1 MANDSHASMTAPPSG
16 GGDAEGEA
24 RLVSAL
30 ARGIS
35 ILNCFSPTVQEL
47 SSREL
52 MERTGLAKPTLFRLL
67 DTLCELGLL
76 HYSERLS
83 RYVPGV
89 GLVNLAAPALAR
101 MTVRQLARPLMQEL
115 ADHIE
120 GQVELM
126 AGYGHTLTYVEIA
139 QGARSHVYR
148 PEVGTRVSMSRTAS
162 GRAYLSMMSEA
173 ERNAYLEHLRVTDP
187 QRETWL
193 QGRLAEA
200 VHDLDEHGFCR
211 GHRDLHREIE
221 AIAVPMRARRDG
233 ESWLFAAS
241 VPVFSQQSKQL
252 LEDVGPRLV
261 SLVRNVEGA
270 LGAAG

>member
-1 MANDSHASMTAPPSG
+1 
-16 GGDAEGEA
+16 
-24 RLVSAL
+24 
-30 ARGIS
+30 
-35 ILNCFSPTVQEL
+35 
-47 SSREL
+47 
-52 MERTGLAKPTLFRLL
+52 
-67 DTLCELGLL
+67 
-76 HYSERLS
+76 
-83 RYVPGV
+83 
-89 GLVNLAAPALAR
+89 
-101 MTVRQLARPLMQEL
+101 
-115 ADHIE
+115 
-120 GQVELM
+120 VELM
-126 AGYGHTLTYVEIA
+126 VGYGHTLTYVEIA

-162 GRAYLSMMSEA
+162 GRAYLSMMGTA
-173 ERNAYLEHLRVTDP
+173 ERDAYLDYLRVTDP

-221 AIAVPMRARRDG
+221 SIAAPMRARRDG
-233 ESWLFAAS
+233 EAWLFAAS

-261 SLVRNVEGA
+261 SLVRNVEGS